1 MCILVQYPFNHC
13 ISIRSIKYLRILT
26 TSVIQVPLARGEQPP
41 LRQLHAVSV
50 KPTKLIKVF
59 DQFHS
64 LFDLSRPF
72 KTIRP
77 HMIGFSTFVSVL
89 NQMITASDGAGRF
102 CAIITRRLDGMKTT
116 CIAPLRGHPVV
127 CYRIV
132 RING

>member
-1 MCILVQYPFNHC
+1 MHLSP
-13 ISIRSIKYLRILT
+13 ISIQSLYIDPQHKILAH
-26 TSVIQVPLARGEQPP
+26 IHNIGQVPLARGEQPP

-72 KTIRP
+72 KTIKP

-89 NQMITASDGAGRF
+89 DQMITASDGAGRF
-102 CAIITRRLDGMKTT
+102 CAITTRRLDGMKTT
-116 CIAPLRGHPVV
+116 CIALLRGHPVV

-132 RING
+132 CING